1 MPMKQLKALLT
12 GALLLQGA
20 HALAQEGRTEFY
32 RGKTVTIVVGFEPGG
47 GYDAYMRLIA
57 RHMGDHLPGQPKII
71 VQNMPGAGT
80 RVAANWLYTVAP
92 RDGTTLGSLVQSTPI
107 DQVLGEPG
115 ARFDAGQFNWIGNPI
130 IDNLVTLSSSASGF
144 NTMED
149 VKGRRGLICGSSGG
163 GPTVT
168 FPHAISHLLN
178 TPIDVVGGYPGVTA
192 INLAIERNEVNCLG
206 GTAWSSMKATMGA
219 MMRTGKVVVLAQWGT
234 EKDPEISAFA
244 KREVP
249 LITDYAQTSLD
260 RDALTF
266 LVSSSALSRPL
277 MAPPGVPAEQVAQ
290 LRTAFDAT
298 MKDPAFLADAEKSSI
313 DIKPKAGAE
322 IQALV
327 RNIVSTPP
335 DTVRRAKEL
344 IE

>member
-1 MPMKQLKALLT
+1 MAMILLH
-12 GALLLQGA
+12 GAD
-20 HALAQEGRTEFY
+20 ALAQDGLADFY

-57 RHMGDHLPGQPKII
+57 RHMGDHVAGQPKFI

-80 RVAANWLYTVAP
+80 RVAANWLYAVAP

-115 ARFDAGQFNWIGNPI
+115 VRFDAGQFNWIGNPI
-130 IDNLVTLSSSASGF
+130 IDNLVTLSSTLSGF
-144 NTMED
+144 KTLED
-149 VKGRRGLICGSSGG
+149 VKVRQGLICGSSGG

-168 FPHAISHLLN
+168 FPHALSHLLSI
-178 TPIDVVGGYPGVTA
+178 PIDVVGGYPGVTA

-206 GTAWSSMKATMGA
+206 GTAWSSMKATMA
-219 MMRTGKVVVLAQWGT
+219 PMMQAGKVVVLAQWGR

-244 KREVP
+244 KRDVP
-249 LITDYAQTSLD
+249 LITDYARTLID
-260 RDALTF
+260 RDALNF
-266 LVSSSALSRPL
+266 LVSSAALSRPL

-290 LRTAFDAT
+290 LRAAFDAT
-298 MKDPAFLADAEKSSI
+298 MKDPAFLADALKSGI
-313 DIKPKAGAE
+313 DIKPKPGGE
-322 IQALV
+322 IQTLV
-327 RNIVSTPP
+327 REIVSTPAE
-335 DTVRRAKEL
+335 TVKRAKEL

>member
-1 MPMKQLKALLT
+1 MKMNFCKVLLT
-12 GALLLQGA
+12 AVICLKSAVGY
-20 HALAQEGRTEFY
+20 AQDGRGEFY
-32 RGKTVTIVVGFEPGG
+32 RAKTVTIVVGFEPGG

-57 RHMGDHLPGQPKII
+57 RHMGGHLPGQPKFI

-80 RVAANWLYTVAP
+80 RVAANWLYAIAP
-92 RDGTTLGSLVQSTPI
+92 RDGTTLGSIVQSTPI

-115 ARFDAGQFNWIGNPI
+115 VRFDAGEFNWIGNPI
-130 IDNLVTLSSSASGF
+130 IDNLVTLSSAQSGF
-144 NTMED
+144 RAMEH
-149 VKGRRGLICGSSGG
+149 VKEKRGLICGSSGG

-168 FPHAISHLLN
+168 FPHAISHLLGAH
-178 TPIDVVGGYPGVTA
+178 IDVVGGYPGVTA

-206 GTAWSSMKATMGA
+206 GTAWSSMKATMGP
-219 MMRTGKVVVLAQWGT
+219 MMRAGKIVVLAQWGM

-249 LITDYAQTSLD
+249 LISEYAQTSLD

-266 LVSSSALSRPL
+266 LVSSAALSRPL
-277 MAPPGVPAEQVAQ
+277 LAPPGVPAEQVTQ
-290 LRTAFDAT
+290 LRAAFDAT
-298 MKDPAFLADAEKSSI
+298 MRDPAFRADAEKSSM

-322 IQALV
+322 IQTLV
-327 RNIVSTPP
+327 RRIVSTSP

>member
-1 MPMKQLKALLT
+1 MQMKQLKALLT

-20 HALAQEGRTEFY
+20 HALAQEGRAEFY

-168 FPHAISHLLN
+168 TIAGRPCPGKF
-178 TPIDVVGGYPGVTA
+178 DVCPGPSQCVNPARGGEWCFWLYQ
-192 INLAIERNEVNCLG
+192 
-206 GTAWSSMKATMGA
+206 
-219 MMRTGKVVVLAQWGT
+219 GKEACGCT
-234 EKDPEISAFA
+234 
-244 KREVP
+244 
-249 LITDYAQTSLD
+249 
-260 RDALTF
+260 
-266 LVSSSALSRPL
+266 
-277 MAPPGVPAEQVAQ
+277 
-290 LRTAFDAT
+290 
-298 MKDPAFLADAEKSSI
+298 
-313 DIKPKAGAE
+313 
-322 IQALV
+322 
-327 RNIVSTPP
+327 
-335 DTVRRAKEL
+335 
-344 IE
+344 